1 MSTSSPNSSVLFT
14 VEDKVSTRS
23 SGQYTAIAPR
33 ADSAAAPQAIAPAPG
48 SRAEGVP
55 LASTSNTTNSGS
67 GSNEET
73 EEGAKRKRGKEFVEP
88 GSPEWQ
94 RMRRDSHKEVERRR
108 REVINNGIDRL
119 AELIPGAEKN
129 KGRIIAQA
137 VEYVHRLRI
146 NEDKNIEKW
155 TIEKLLADQAI
166 SELTS
171 QVEQL
176 KSENKRLRAQVKGM
190 DGNDSASPTSKD
202 EDEAVPEEVVAED
215 SEMLLDA
222 VAAAAVEAADMIAEQ
237 EVVPSTRKSRQSKN
251 KRRGKD

>member
-1 MSTSSPNSSVLFT
+1 MSTSSPNSSVLLT

-55 LASTSNTTNSGS
+55 LASTSNATNSGS

-190 DGNDSASPTSKD
+190 DGSVSPASKHD
-202 EDEAVPEEVVAED
+202 DEAVPEEVTAED

-222 VAAAAVEAADMIAEQ
+222 VAAAAVEAADTIAEQ
-237 EVVPSTRKSRQSKN
+237 EVVTSTRKSRQSKN

>member
-1 MSTSSPNSSVLFT
+1 MSTSSPNSSVLLT

-55 LASTSNTTNSGS
+55 LASTSNVTNSGS

-73 EEGAKRKRGKEFVEP
+73 DEGAKRKRGKEFVEP

-190 DGNDSASPTSKD
+190 DDNDIASPTSKD
-202 EDEAVPEEVVAED
+202 DDEEAAPEEVTAED

-222 VAAAAVEAADMIAEQ
+222 VAAAAVEAADTIAEQ

-251 KRRGKD
+251 KRR